1 MPVDLSGEHRAGL
14 IRIATHGDNGFHRLL
29 EKIVHVLAVV
39 PTDIE
44 ANLPHHFDA
53 EGVHVSGGIRARAGD
68 LKKVPGGCPK
78 NALREMTAAGITR
91 TEYENEWFSCGIH
104 KTYPQQPESG
114 AQQDEGALTGIGVAR

>member
-1 MPVDLSGEHRAGL
+1 
-14 IRIATHGDNGFHRLL
+14 
-29 EKIVHVLAVV
+29 VLAVV

-78 NALREMTAAGITR
+78 NALREMAAAGITR
-91 TEYENEWFSCGIH
+91 TEYENEWFGLRVH
-104 KTYPQQPESG
+104 KAYQQQPESG
-114 AQQDEGALTGIGVAR
+114 AQQEEGVLKGSGIDS